1 MISFVLK
8 RAQNE
13 RLKHFKPSN
22 TNRNGFA
29 IILTVLASEIIWCL
43 LSTISLEEIMDG
55 VDI

>member
-22 TNRNGFA
+22 TNWNGFA
-29 IILTVLASEIIWCL
+29 IILTVLASGIIWCL